1 MRLNVFIITHDS
13 LTAQDENFI
22 SETVLVPLIYE
33 GFVLE
38 VNDFSFDVMS
48 VPIFPIFLF
57 NR

>member
-1 MRLNVFIITHDS
+1 MRLNIFIIKHDS

-22 SETVLVPLIYE
+22 SKTVLVPVIYE